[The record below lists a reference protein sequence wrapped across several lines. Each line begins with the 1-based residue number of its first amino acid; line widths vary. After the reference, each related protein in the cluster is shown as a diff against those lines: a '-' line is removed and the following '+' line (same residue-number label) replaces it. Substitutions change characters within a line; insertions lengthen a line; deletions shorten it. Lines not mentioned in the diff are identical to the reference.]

1 MIEVPEHFNPVDAR
15 DIREAQRLAKA
26 AGSKTFYAVEQ
37 LVARFIANREQLEKL
52 LSEHHAERERLGNII
67 ARLGGGFDRR
77 GLEGEPRG
85 LMVQHGIH
93 TVVEDTR

>member
-26 AGSKTFYAVEQ
+26 AGFETFYAVEQ
-37 LVARFIANREQLEKL
+37 LVARFIADREHIIKL
-52 LSEHHAERERLGNII
+52 LNEHHKERERLGNII

-85 LMVQHGIH
+85 IMVQHGIH
-93 TVVEDTR
+93 TVVEDGK

>member
-26 AGSKTFYAVEQ
+26 AGFKTFYAVEQ

-52 LSEHHAERERLGNII
+52 MSEHHKERERLGNII
-67 ARLGGGFDRR
+67 ARLGGGFDSR

-93 TVVEDTR
+93 TVIEDSQ

>member
-26 AGSKTFYAVEQ
+26 AGFQTFYAVEQ

-52 LSEHHAERERLGNII
+52 MSEHHRERERLGNII

-93 TVVEDTR
+93 TVIEDS

>member
-26 AGSKTFYAVEQ
+26 ADFKTFYAVEQ
-37 LVARFIANREQLEKL
+37 LVARFIANREQLEKMM
-52 LSEHHAERERLGNII
+52 SEHHKERERLGNII

-93 TVVEDTR
+93 TVIEDSR

>member
-26 AGSKTFYAVEQ
+26 AGFKTFYAVEQ
-37 LVARFIANREQLEKL
+37 LVARFIADREHITKL
-52 LSEHHAERERLGNII
+52 LNEHHKERERLGNII

-93 TVVEDTR
+93 TVIEDSQ

>member
-37 LVARFIANREQLEKL
+37 LVARFIADREHLEKL
-52 LSEHHAERERLGNII
+52 ISEHHAERERLGNII

-93 TVVEDTR
+93 TVIEDSR

>member
-37 LVARFIANREQLEKL
+37 LVAKFIADRQHITKL
-52 LSEHHAERERLGNII
+52 LNEHHAERERLGNII

>member
-26 AGSKTFYAVEQ
+26 AGFQTFYAVEQ

-52 LSEHHAERERLGNII
+52 MSEHHRERERLGNII

-93 TVVEDTR
+93 TVIEDSR

>member
-26 AGSKTFYAVEQ
+26 AGFQTFYAVEQ

-52 LSEHHAERERLGNII
+52 LNEHHRERERLGNII

-93 TVVEDTR
+93 TVIEDS

>member
-1 MIEVPEHFNPVDAR
+1 MIEVPAHFNPVDAR

-26 AGSKTFYAVEQ
+26 AGFQTFYAVEQ

-52 LSEHHAERERLGNII
+52 MSEHHKERERLGNII

-93 TVVEDTR
+93 TVVEDSR

>member
-26 AGSKTFYAVEQ
+26 AGFQTFYAVEQ

-52 LSEHHAERERLGNII
+52 MSENHKERERLGNII

-93 TVVEDTR
+93 TVIEDS